1 MTKDEDKKFKKGKLI
16 EKSQKILINNGWEG
30 YLKYFGSKDKSN
42 NKRAEKKM
50 NGKKKNRRFKTGREL
65 CLFILLERLDSRLD
79 NSKLNDFDTSFN
91 ALKKSERPVG

>member
-50 NGKKKNRRFKTGREL
+50 NGKKKKIEG
-65 CLFILLERLDSRLD
+65 
-79 NSKLNDFDTSFN
+79 SKQEENCVFLSC
-91 ALKKSERPVG
+91 